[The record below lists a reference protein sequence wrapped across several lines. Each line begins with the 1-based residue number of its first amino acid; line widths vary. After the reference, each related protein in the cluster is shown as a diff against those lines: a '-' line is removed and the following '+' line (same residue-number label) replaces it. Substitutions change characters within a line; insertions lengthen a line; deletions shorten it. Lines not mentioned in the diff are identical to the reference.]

1 MDPSRQ
7 AKEKE
12 NIDNREEKTSLLG
25 HSSHVS
31 EWLYQKVDGESL
43 NPVCGSIEINTQ
55 EDDLCDSLLPPHS
68 GKCRCF
74 FG

>member
-25 HSSHVS
+25 HSSQVS

-43 NPVCGSIEINTQ
+43 NPGLWE
-55 EDDLCDSLLPPHS
+55 H
-68 GKCRCF
+68 
-74 FG
+74 